1 MFLTHRQ
8 SIDAGMLYGLVGVIL
23 FGLTLPCMLL
33 AIRELDV
40 VFTGL
45 GRAIPA
51 AILAGVVLLLTKTP
65 FPERWLWREIFI
77 TSAGVVVGFPLFA
90 TLAMKYTTASYG
102 GVFLSALPLA
112 TTIAGIF
119 FANERPSRGFWLT
132 AIAGCLIVAVF
143 AYSLKSDVS
152 SFEWGNLFLVLA
164 VISAAIG
171 YASGGQLSKEL
182 GGWQVI
188 CWALVFG
195 VPFIIPVVYFFAE
208 PIQWSVSPS
217 SWGAFIYLALVS
229 QFLAFFFWN
238 KGLAIGG
245 VAKVSQVQLLQ
256 VFVTLAGSALLLGEA
271 VSVYHFVFAV
281 LVTGIVFFSK
291 KMDVRTSDKK

>member
-1 MFLTHRQ
+1 
-8 SIDAGMLYGLVGVIL
+8 MLYGLVGVIF
-23 FGLTLPCMLL
+23 FGLTLPCMIL

-40 VFTGL
+40 VLTGL

-51 AILAGVVLLLTKTP
+51 AVLAGVALIITKTP
-65 FPERWLWREIFI
+65 FPEKRFWNQIFV
-77 TSAGVVVGFPLFA
+77 TSAGIVVGFPLFA

-112 TTIAGIF
+112 TATAGIY

-132 AIAGCLIVAVF
+132 ALIGSVVVAAF

-171 YASGGQLSKEL
+171 YASGGQLSKSL

-195 VPFIIPVVYFFAE
+195 IPFIIPIVYFFSE
-208 PIQWSVSPS
+208 PINWSASIS
-217 SWGAFIYLALVS
+217 SWGAFIYLALIS

-238 KGLAIGG
+238 KGLALGG
-245 VAKVSQVQLLQ
+245 VAKVGQVQLLQ
-256 VFVTLAGSALLLGEA
+256 VFVTLAGSAFLLGEA
-271 VSVYHFVFAV
+271 VSVYHVIFAV
-281 LVTGIVFFSK
+281 IVTGIVFFSK